1 MNGPL
6 PSLQSD
12 AQFLIRGFV
21 FSMKTYSK
29 FLPAR
34 LASCTS
40 QELASAAAIS
50 TILNSL
56 VKNSYQTPSTP
67 ILGHACTKLAISRAH
82 FPTVISNS
90 WAAPTIKSRSAVTVS
105 SLMKFPRRYAST
117 TPFNP
122 ASSSHARILRQT
134 LFSLLGGHSL
144 LGAQLLTEIQRTFQ
158 VDLPL
163 RAVFDYPTIAAI
175 SAEIDRVRALGKEIN
190 PTEPA
195 LNHGYH
201 HDIRPSTS

>member
-6 PSLQSD
+6 PFLQSD

-29 FLPAR
+29 FLQAR
-34 LASCTS
+34 LAGCTS
-40 QELASAAAIS
+40 QELASVAAIS

-90 WAAPTIKSRSAVTVS
+90 WAVPPLKSKSPATLSHPIKPPHPYR
-105 SLMKFPRRYAST
+105 
-117 TPFNP
+117 
-122 ASSSHARILRQT
+122 
-134 LFSLLGGHSL
+134 
-144 LGAQLLTEIQRTFQ
+144 
-158 VDLPL
+158 
-163 RAVFDYPTIAAI
+163 
-175 SAEIDRVRALGKEIN
+175 
-190 PTEPA
+190 
-195 LNHGYH
+195 
-201 HDIRPSTS
+201 